1 MDGSFF
7 PSWRRA
13 PEGDQLRGPQGRD
26 DLADAVDRAAFGRPV
41 EHELSALAALLDD
54 DETVQQVVEGGTGVA
69 VLTTRRIL
77 VKVEGIDPALI
88 IERADV
94 IRAAGRTHRGMGT
107 LTLKTRSGN
116 LVVDQILGTQAETF
130 AANVTAPVP
139 EVAPADPIAALADLR
154 AAHRAGTIGDDE
166 FETRKRQ
173 LVEEI

>member
-1 MDGSFF
+1 MAARS
-7 PSWRRA
+7 R
-13 PEGDQLRGPQGRD
+13 RGPASRAQGRD

-116 LVVDQILGTQAETF
+116 LVVDQILGH
-130 AANVTAPVP
+130 PGR
-139 EVAPADPIAALADLR
+139 DLR
-154 AAHRAGTIGDDE
+154 RQRHRTGARGRPGRPDRGARRSAGATGPARSA
-166 FETRKRQ
+166 TTSSRPGNVSWSKRSDSFRSPS
-173 LVEEI
+173 